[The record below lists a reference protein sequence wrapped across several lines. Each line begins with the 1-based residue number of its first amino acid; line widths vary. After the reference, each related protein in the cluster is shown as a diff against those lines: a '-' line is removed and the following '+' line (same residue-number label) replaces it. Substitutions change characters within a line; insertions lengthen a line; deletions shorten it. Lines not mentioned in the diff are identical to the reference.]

1 MKKSIENQDKKSE
14 MIVIKI
20 EPKHKE
26 LLTEYYKNNKGIGL
40 STGIRQL
47 IFDFMKNNKMI

>member
-1 MKKSIENQDKKSE
+1 MNKTKQDEKKTD

-47 IFDFMKNNKMI
+47 IFDFMKSNKLI

>member
-1 MKKSIENQDKKSE
+1 MSKEKQDNKKSE

-47 IFDFMKNNKMI
+47 IFDFMKSNKMI